1 MRFFIEISYRGTNY
15 HGWQV
20 QPNNIT
26 IQAVINKALSTILK
40 EEIFVTGAGR
50 TDAGVHANQM
60 YAHFD
65 TKTAFEIDK
74 LIFRLNQFLPN
85 DITIHNIIKVSNDA
99 NCRFDAKNRTYRYF
113 IINQKNSF
121 TQDAF
126 LIYKS
131 LDVEKMRQ
139 SCKFLLG
146 KHDFTSFTKKH
157 SQTHTNFCNVE
168 YANWHNFDHK
178 LVFEI
183 RADRF
188 LWNMVRS
195 IVGTLLQVGE
205 KKMSPDSV
213 GDILTKKNRSLA
225 GKTVPSYAL
234 FLHKIEYSNKIF
246 NVYK

>member
-1 MRFFIEISYRGTNY
+1 MMRFFIEISYRGTNY

-121 TQDAF
+121 IEDAF
-126 LIYKS
+126 LIHKS
-131 LDVEKMRQ
+131 LDIEKMRQ

-205 KKMSPDSV
+205 RKMSPDSV

-246 NVYK
+246 NV

>member
-85 DITIHNIIKVSNDA
+85 DITIHNI
-99 NCRFDAKNRTYRYF
+99 RR
-113 IINQKNSF
+113 
-121 TQDAF
+121 
-126 LIYKS
+126 
-131 LDVEKMRQ
+131 
-139 SCKFLLG
+139 
-146 KHDFTSFTKKH
+146 
-157 SQTHTNFCNVE
+157 
-168 YANWHNFDHK
+168 
-178 LVFEI
+178 
-183 RADRF
+183 
-188 LWNMVRS
+188 
-195 IVGTLLQVGE
+195 
-205 KKMSPDSV
+205 
-213 GDILTKKNRSLA
+213 
-225 GKTVPSYAL
+225 
-234 FLHKIEYSNKIF
+234 
-246 NVYK
+246 